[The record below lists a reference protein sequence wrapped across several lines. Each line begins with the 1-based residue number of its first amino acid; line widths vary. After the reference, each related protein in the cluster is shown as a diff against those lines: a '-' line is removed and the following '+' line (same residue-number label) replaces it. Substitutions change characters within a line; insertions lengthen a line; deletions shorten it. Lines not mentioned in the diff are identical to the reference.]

1 MLYRMWQFASITC
14 SVVRHGAAAFVC
26 AAFLVGCA
34 SVKDADTIIDG
45 SAATTKTPQI
55 DGGNGPI
62 SSERS
67 KQILA
72 GITMEAGD
80 SGMLKRHLA
89 IEEAISDNPLT
100 IGNTTHL
107 LRDGPESFRAIFAAI
122 KAARTHINLEYYLLE
137 DVDSDGTSLSD
148 LLLQKRREGVDV
160 NIIYDSFGSLTL
172 SNDFLDRLG
181 KAGARILEFNPVNPL
196 DAKEGYSPNE
206 RDHRKILIV
215 DGKLA
220 IIGGVNLSRTYESV
234 GFGRK
239 TVGHPPEHWRDTNLQ
254 IEGPAVAQVQ
264 DLFVQH
270 WMEQNG
276 PPLDQTKFYPT
287 LRAQGSEVV
296 RIIGSSPNQQIS
308 HYYVTLLS
316 AIRNAEKSI
325 WLTAAY
331 FVPTEEAMTDITAAA
346 KRGVDV
352 RLMLPST
359 SDAPPAVA
367 VAQSHYTDLLE
378 AGVKIYETQGIV
390 LHSKTV
396 VVDDVWSAI
405 GSSNFDQR
413 SVLFNDEI
421 DAIVLGR
428 ETAEALS
435 AMFLQDSA
443 KAKQID
449 AAGWKDRPLTQKIRE
464 LFAEPWEQLL

>member
-1 MLYRMWQFASITC
+1 M
-14 SVVRHGAAAFVC
+14 
-26 AAFLVGCA
+26 
-34 SVKDADTIIDG
+34 
-45 SAATTKTPQI
+45 
-55 DGGNGPI
+55 
-62 SSERS
+62 
-67 KQILA
+67 
-72 GITMEAGD
+72 
-80 SGMLKRHLA
+80 
-89 IEEAISDNPLT
+89 
-100 IGNTTHL
+100 
-107 LRDGPESFRAIFAAI
+107 
-122 KAARTHINLEYYLLE
+122 EYYILE
-137 DVDSDGTSLSD
+137 DVENDGAYLSE
-148 LLLQKRREGVDV
+148 LLVNKRREGVAV
-160 NIIYDSFGSLTL
+160 NIIYDSFGSLT
-172 SNDFLDRLG
+172 SPKEFMERLRA
-181 KAGARILEFNPVNPL
+181 AGAQIVEFNPVNPV
-196 DAKEGYSPNE
+196 DVKNDYSPND

-215 DGKLA
+215 DGKTA
-220 IIGGVNLSRTYESV
+220 IIGGVNLSRTYESAT
-234 GFGRK
+234 FGRSK
-239 TVGHPPEHWRDTNLQ
+239 KENQQPEHWRDTNIQ
-254 IEGPAVAQVQ
+254 IEGPAVAQIQ

-270 WMEQNG
+270 WTEQKG
-276 PPLDQTKFYPT
+276 PPLDQSAFYPA
-287 LRAQGSEVV
+287 LRTQGSEVV
-296 RIIGSSPNQQIS
+296 RIIGSSPTQHIA

-331 FVPTEEAMTDITAAA
+331 FVPTEEAMEDITAAA

-352 RLMLPST
+352 RLLLPDA
-359 SDAPPAVA
+359 SDSPPAVA
-367 VAQSHYTDLLE
+367 VAQSHYTDLLA

-435 AMFLQDSA
+435 TMFLQDIT

-449 AAGWKDRPLTQKIRE
+449 AASWEDRPLTQKIKE